1 VLSTHTHTKQS
12 MACKLPHTA
21 EQFQLFIKA
30 EAENSDV
37 DRQNAI
43 VKVILKF
50 EVAKQLKQRLRERY
64 VECTDISDDRKY
76 VIDTF
81 LHDEYRKDAAV
92 IESLWACVHQIENQI
107 SNKIRWSFKENV
119 EAARVEQQQQ
129 QQPPQNLPPPLQQ
142 GASSSSTPR
151 VVVQQQQLPHLD
163 NFQPSFE
170 ENVAREL
177 SRLEAQIEEERLA
190 SFDPYDDGY
199 DSNNSQ
205 TWDHPDYH

>member
-1 VLSTHTHTKQS
+1 
-12 MACKLPHTA
+12 M
-21 EQFQLFIKA
+21 
-30 EAENSDV
+30 

-43 VKVILKF
+43 VNVILKF
-50 EVAKQLKQRLRERY
+50 EVAKQLKQRFRERY

-81 LHDEYRKDAAV
+81 LHDEYRKDVAV
-92 IESLWACVHQIENQI
+92 IKSLWVCVHLIENQI
-107 SNKIRWSFKENV
+107 SNKIRWSFEENV

-129 QQPPQNLPPPLQQ
+129 QNLPPPQQKQQPQLQQ

-163 NFQPSFE
+163 HFQPSFE
-170 ENVAREL
+170 ENVAVDDGGWTSDMEREL
-177 SRLEAQIEEERLA
+177 SRLEAQIEDERLA

-205 TWDHPDYH
+205 TLDHPDYH